1 MSVLILTEKELRNI
15 VKIDK
20 ASNTELNH
28 HAKAFTKKC
37 EGFCNN

>member
-20 ASNTELNH
+20 ASNTELNIV
-28 HAKAFTKKC
+28 KWRY
-37 EGFCNN
+37 